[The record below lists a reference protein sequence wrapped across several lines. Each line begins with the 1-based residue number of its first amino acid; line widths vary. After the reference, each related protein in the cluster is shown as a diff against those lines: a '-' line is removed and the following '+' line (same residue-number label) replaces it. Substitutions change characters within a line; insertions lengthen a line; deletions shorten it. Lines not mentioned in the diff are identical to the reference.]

1 MSYSWFC
8 LIQIVID
15 KSSIGFDLLELEEA
29 AYLVLEEAEKSGTSE
44 NVDATSIEDV
54 TADKI
59 SESFQELQLNDNI
72 LSAPS
77 VPKIEELT

>member
-1 MSYSWFC
+1 MILF
-8 LIQIVID
+8 VID

-44 NVDATSIEDV
+44 NVDATSIEDATV

-59 SESFQELQLNDNI
+59 FESFQELQLNDNI
-72 LSAPS
+72 LNAPS
-77 VPKIEELT
+77 VSKIEELT